1 MSRWLC
7 IASPLLGT
15 HCAVVLP
22 TSRLITAEADK
33 TIKVWKEDPDAT
45 PETHPIDMEE
55 WTREVRRH
63 KRY

>member
-1 MSRWLC
+1 MPVHCSALIVLC
-7 IASPLLGT
+7 HPR
-15 HCAVVLP
+15 VLP

>member
-1 MSRWLC
+1 MLAPDDSLWGPML
-7 IASPLLGT
+7 
-15 HCAVVLP
+15 
-22 TSRLITAEADK
+22 SRLITCEADK

>member
-1 MSRWLC
+1 MMLAPDDSLWGPML
-7 IASPLLGT
+7 
-15 HCAVVLP
+15 
-22 TSRLITAEADK
+22 SRLITCEADK